1 MGTLKHTENKML
13 EAIQNR
19 IKEYEKQVDGTF
31 TDKIFKCKI
40 EELEWCLSLLQST
53 QKSTQNKDKAT
64 QKTTQDFLSSKFTQK
79 DTQSIRECVKDLD
92 YCVIEDFIKYRIK
105 IKKPFKTARGVI
117 AFINKLKEAKEQ
129 GYNEKQ
135 IVDIVMENEWQNFEL
150 EWIIK
155 KLPKVKSNLSEFGFN
170 SHQGLLQ

>member
-1 MGTLKHTENKML
+1 MEK
-13 EAIQNR
+13 AIKTR
-19 IKEYEKQVDGTF
+19 IDNYTKQIDGGF
-31 TDKIFKCKI
+31 MDNVFKTKI

-53 QKSTQNKDKAT
+53 QETTQNKDKAT